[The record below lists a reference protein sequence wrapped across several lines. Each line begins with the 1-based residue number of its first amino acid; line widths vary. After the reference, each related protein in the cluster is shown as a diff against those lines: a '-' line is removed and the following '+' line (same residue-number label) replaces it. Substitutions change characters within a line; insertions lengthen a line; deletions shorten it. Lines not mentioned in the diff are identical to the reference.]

1 MTMANKT
8 NFTIIVFLILIV
20 LSVVFIILPIFQN
33 INNSAK
39 ALISEKQNFSS
50 LEADISNL
58 ERFKI
63 LYKDLEEIL
72 GKINNLFVDSE
83 VPVEFITFLED
94 TSEKCQLKIDIVPSS
109 EKKIQEGAWS
119 YLNFQINTT
128 GSFPNFMKFLEKLEN
143 SQYLVEVQSVNISK
157 LTQEQK
163 EVSNVR
169 ATFSVKVFVK

>member
-1 MTMANKT
+1 MANKT
-8 NFTIIVFLILIV
+8 NFTIVVFLTLII

-33 INNSAK
+33 INNNAN
-39 ALISEKQNFSS
+39 ALISEKQNFTS

-58 ERFKI
+58 EKFKI
-63 LYKDLEEIL
+63 LYKNLEEIL
-72 GKINNLFVDSE
+72 DKINGLFVDSE

-94 TSEKCQLKIDIVPSS
+94 TSEKCQLKIEIIPSS

-128 GSFPNFMKFLEKLEN
+128 GSFPNFMKFLDKLEN
-143 SQYLVEVQSVNISK
+143 SQYLIEVQSVSVSK

-163 EVSNVR
+163 GASSVR
-169 ATFSVKVFVK
+169 ASFSLKVFVK